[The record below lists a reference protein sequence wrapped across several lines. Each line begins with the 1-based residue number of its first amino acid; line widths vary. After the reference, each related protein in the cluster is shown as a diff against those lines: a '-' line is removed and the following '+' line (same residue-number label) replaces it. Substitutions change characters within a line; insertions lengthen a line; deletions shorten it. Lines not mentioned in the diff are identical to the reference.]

1 MRRRRWPQPPHG
13 DGLALGKIASALT
26 LQVKGGRDDLNG
38 ASLARA
44 RRRSYRVAGA
54 GRPDRDSM
62 AMAFGRV
69 LAPRFQAG
77 ALLLLIRWRGSAA
90 RRAGFCFFFLLNAP
104 AALAAAAA
112 WRWPRPRQNRE
123 RTDSAGERGPR

>member
-77 ALLLLIRWRGSAA
+77 ALLLLIRWRGGAA
-90 RRAGFCFFFLLNAP
+90 RRAGLSD
-104 AALAAAAA
+104 
-112 WRWPRPRQNRE
+112 NRKQG
-123 RTDSAGERGPR
+123 DC